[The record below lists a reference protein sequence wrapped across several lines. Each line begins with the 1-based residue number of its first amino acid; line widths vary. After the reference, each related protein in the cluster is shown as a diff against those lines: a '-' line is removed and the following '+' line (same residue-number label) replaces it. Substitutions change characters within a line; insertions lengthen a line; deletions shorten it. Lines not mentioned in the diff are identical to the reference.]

1 MHEYIED
8 IIKKLPK
15 EQVSFLSAHKAEFVD
30 YLWEHEDWPLL
41 GFLKEC
47 AEKHPDDKATKEML
61 KSMKSRRD
69 K

>member
-1 MHEYIED
+1 MFEYIED

-15 EQVSFLSAHKAEFVD
+15 EQADFLDTHKAEFVD

-47 AEKHPDDKATKEML
+47 AEKYPGDEITEKML
-61 KSMKSRRD
+61 KSLKNS
-69 K
+69 